1 MEEKFKIITN
11 VKIEVIDVDTN
22 ELLQTI
28 EKHNLVTTLGKNLVR
43 DMLGMA
49 SGITGLNYI
58 AMGTDDTVAAIT
70 DTVLGAEEHRDV
82 FTDTLYD
89 TAKVTF
95 KYYLDSSTA
104 NGVTL
109 VEAGLFGDNATASAD
124 SGTLFARVVH
134 TDIVKTSSVAVTY
147 SWDITIS

>member
-1 MEEKFKIITN
+1 MEEQFKIITN
-11 VKIEVIDVDTN
+11 VKIEVLDVDSN
-22 ELLQTI
+22 KLLQTI

-58 AMGTDDTVAAIT
+58 AMGTDDTAAAIT
-70 DTVLGAEEHRDV
+70 DTTLGDEEHRDV
-82 FTDTLYD
+82 YTDTLYD

-109 VEAGLFGDNATASAD
+109 SEAGLFGDNASATPD